1 MTDTALHTDAG
12 FTLSELRLSLFAI
25 STITLLVLTSYS
37 RPDPSH
43 IYFMN
48 DYLLCQS
55 EALSKRTAL
64 SYQKGI
70 TFNSMGHVNMGMTLH
85 FGRHELIVHLGNG
98 YATLR

>member
-1 MTDTALHTDAG
+1 MTDTALRTDAG
-12 FTLSELRLSLFAI
+12 FTLPELLLSLFAI
-25 STITLLVLTSYS
+25 STITLLVLTKYS
-37 RPDPSH
+37 RPDPTH

-55 EALSKRTAL
+55 EALSDRTSQ

-70 TFNSMGHVNMGMTLH
+70 SFNSMGHVNMGMTLH
-85 FGRHELIVHLGNG
+85 FNRHEFIVHLGNG